1 MKALFAAAALLAVA
15 PGHGAAFAQAKPAAT
30 PARIDPAVQQAAAA
44 LVAQLGIKAQ
54 LERQM
59 AATVS
64 QMRSG
69 AVLRAMLAGQPG
81 FIPAYEANKAKFD
94 ATLAKAG
101 AIQADIAQG
110 VINQNLNGVVA
121 DATAAYARQFTL
133 AELNGLLAFYRSP
146 LGQTLQ
152 QKQPAV
158 ANQIARATA
167 TRIGQKIDAAMQA
180 NQGKLRDALAPLNS
194 AATPAPKA

>member
-1 MKALFAAAALLAVA
+1 MKTMLTLAALLVA
-15 PGHGAAFAQAKPAAT
+15 SPAFAQARPAAA
-30 PARIDPAVQQAAAA
+30 PARIDPAAQQAAAA
-44 LVAQLGIKAQ
+44 LVAQLGIKAELQ
-54 LERQM
+54 RQM
-59 AATVS
+59 AGTVA

-69 AVLRAMLAGQPG
+69 AVIRAMLAGQPG
-81 FIPAYEANKAKFD
+81 FIQAYQANKAKFD
-94 ATLAKAG
+94 TTLAKAG

-121 DATAAYARQFTL
+121 DATAAYARTFTL
-133 AELNGLLAFYRSP
+133 AELNGLVAFYRSP
-146 LGQTLQ
+146 LGQSLQ
-152 QKQPAV
+152 KKQPAV

-194 AATPAPKA
+194 APPAKS